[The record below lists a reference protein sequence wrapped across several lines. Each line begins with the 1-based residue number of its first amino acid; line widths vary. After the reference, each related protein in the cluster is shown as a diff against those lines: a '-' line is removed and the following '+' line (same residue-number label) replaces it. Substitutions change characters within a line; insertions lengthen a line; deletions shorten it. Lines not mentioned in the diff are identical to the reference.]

1 MADQPSNGEWKEYRR
16 LVLAELRRLDEAL
29 QSTESKLLEEL
40 KEMRNDQQQTN
51 NSLSALQAKA
61 GLLGFMAGLIV
72 SVVSLLIK
80 MD

>member
-1 MADQPSNGEWKEYRR
+1 MADHPSNGEWNEYRR

-29 QSTESKLLEEL
+29 QSTEGKLLEEL
-40 KEMRNDQQQTN
+40 KEMRNDLQQTN

-72 SVVSLLIK
+72 SVVSLFIK

>member
-1 MADQPSNGEWKEYRR
+1 MSDQPSNGEWREYRR

-40 KEMRNDQQQTN
+40 KEMRNDQQETN
-51 NSLSALQAKA
+51 NALAALQAKA
-61 GLLGFMAGLIV
+61 GLLGFLAGLIV

>member
-1 MADQPSNGEWKEYRR
+1 MSDQPSNGEWKEYRR

>member
-1 MADQPSNGEWKEYRR
+1 MSDQPSNGEWKEYRR

-72 SVVSLLIK
+72 SVVSLFIK
-80 MD
+80 MR

>member
-1 MADQPSNGEWKEYRR
+1 MADHPSNGEWYEYRR

-40 KEMRNDQQQTN
+40 KEMRNDQQETN
-51 NSLSALQAKA
+51 NALSALQAKA